1 MIPNIDPYTFVNM
14 LGVDYKH
21 SGGRYNI
28 CCPFHNDTRP
38 SLVIYPDGEY
48 HCFSCTDLEN
58 AHGSWVNL
66 YKTIKN
72 CEWKEAYKA
81 LGMDK
86 DNNYERPKR
95 VVHFETIGE
104 PEKAEMFEMAYN
116 RCVNLPDVA
125 KEFLER
131 KKILDVALKL
141 GWRWSE
147 KRKCIVIP
155 YVENGKVVYC
165 RFRDYRKKEDGT
177 MGFTKPMSP
186 AGIPMRPLYLLRNG
200 QDTVYWCE
208 GESDALTVYAQ
219 GLSVIC
225 SPGGGQSKC
234 INTMALVSEQCGYKK
249 VISCGD
255 NDKKG
260 NSMNEL
266 ARAAVKGWTSM
277 EIEILPH
284 ETFCGM
290 NDLNDVW
297 VAGKLKIG
305 PDPIQK
311 FFPGATELHGW
322 EAIHAVAL
330 FSKPEEI
337 RRLVMKEF
345 EDSGLLHDTSLS
357 EEETNFLAY
366 FSTAKDMDRL
376 KSLWMMASPAIQQ
389 KYILLKDIMK
399 LALAQKQNVCYTRGI
414 NLNERN

>member
-14 LGVDYKH
+14 LGVDYKQ

-58 AHGSWVNL
+58 AHGSWANL
-66 YKTIKN
+66 YKTIKH

-81 LGMDK
+81 LGMD
-86 DNNYERPKR
+86 NNYEKNNYEKPKR

-104 PEKAEMFEMAYN
+104 PEKADMFEMAYN
-116 RCVNLPDVA
+116 KCVDLPDVA

-131 KKILDVALKL
+131 KKILDVALEL

-305 PDPIQK
+305 PDSIQK
-311 FFPGATELHGW
+311 FFPGATLLDGWDKTFALTVFSDREESKRLIKEQLATTPPEDKSKIRPLITNDFQKMREAWEQMSPELQ
-322 EAIHAVAL
+322 
-330 FSKPEEI
+330 
-337 RRLVMKEF
+337 R
-345 EDSGLLHDTSLS
+345 
-357 EEETNFLAY
+357 
-366 FSTAKDMDRL
+366 
-376 KSLWMMASPAIQQ
+376 
-389 KYILLKDIMK
+389 KYAGLKDAMK
-399 LALAQKQNVCYTRGI
+399 LLQEK
-414 NLNERN
+414 